1 MLLGEREVAGMWLGN
16 EKGGH
21 FIMREAREAYIERKT
36 KETEIRVRLNL
47 DGTGDAQVET
57 GIGFFDHMLTALARF
72 AYLDLSLQASGDLK
86 VDAHHTI
93 EDCGIV
99 LGQALREAC
108 ADKAG
113 IERVGEALLPMDEAL
128 VQVALDFS
136 NRAYLVWDVDCPDG
150 RVGEFPIEMA
160 EEFFR
165 ALAVQGGLT
174 LHIRQLSGKNRH
186 HIMEAVFK
194 GVGRALGLAL
204 RRNARYNGI
213 LSTKGVL

>member
-1 MLLGEREVAGMWLGN
+1 
-16 EKGGH
+16 
-21 FIMREAREAYIERKT
+21 MREANIERKT

-47 DGTGDAQVET
+47 DGTGEAQVKT
-57 GIGFFDHMLTALARF
+57 GIGFFDHMLTAFARF
-72 AYLDLSLQASGDLK
+72 AYFDLDLQATGDLE

-99 LGQALREAC
+99 LGLALREASG
-108 ADKAG
+108 DKMG
-113 IERVGEALLPMDEAL
+113 IERIGETLLPMDEAL
-128 VQVALDFS
+128 VQVALDLS

-150 RVGEFPIEMA
+150 MVGDFPIEMA

-165 ALAVQGGLT
+165 ALAVQSGLT
-174 LHIRQLSGKNRH
+174 MHVRQLAGKNRH
-186 HIMEAVFK
+186 HILEAAFK

-204 RRNARYNGI
+204 RLNTRFSGI

>member
-1 MLLGEREVAGMWLGN
+1 
-16 EKGGH
+16 
-21 FIMREAREAYIERKT
+21 MRDTSKAREACIERKT
-36 KETEIRVRLNL
+36 KETEIRVCLNL
-47 DGTGDAQVET
+47 DGTGEAQVDT

-72 AYLDLSLQASGDLK
+72 AYLDLSLHARGDLE
-86 VDAHHTI
+86 VDVHHTI

-108 ADKAG
+108 ADKTG

-136 NRAYLVWDVDCPDG
+136 NRAYLVWAVDCPDG

-204 RRNARYNGI
+204 RQNTRYKGI

>member
-1 MLLGEREVAGMWLGN
+1 
-16 EKGGH
+16 
-21 FIMREAREAYIERKT
+21 MREANLERKT
-36 KETEIRVRLNL
+36 KETEISVRLKL
-47 DGTGDAQVET
+47 DGTGEAQIET
-57 GIGFFDHMLTALARF
+57 GIGFFNHLLTAWARF
-72 AYLDLSLQASGDLK
+72 AYVDLVLQAVGDLQ

-108 ADKAG
+108 GDKAG

-136 NRAYLVWDVDCPDG
+136 NRAYLVWNVDCPDG
-150 RVGEFPIEMA
+150 MVGEFPVEMA

-165 ALAVQGGLT
+165 ALAVQSGLT
-174 LHIRQLSGKNRH
+174 LHVRLLSGKNRH
-186 HIMEAVFK
+186 HILEAAFK

-204 RRNARYNGI
+204 RRNSRYTGI

>member
-1 MLLGEREVAGMWLGN
+1 M
-16 EKGGH
+16 
-21 FIMREAREAYIERKT
+21 REAYIERKT

-47 DGTGDAQVET
+47 DGTGEAQVET
-57 GIGFFDHMLTALARF
+57 GIGFFNHMLTAFTRF
-72 AYLDLSLQASGDLK
+72 AYLDLILEAGGDLD

-108 ADKAG
+108 GDKIG
-113 IERVGEALLPMDEAL
+113 IERIGEALLPMDEAL

-136 NRAYLVWDVDCPDG
+136 NRAYLVWDVQCPDG
-150 RVGEFPIEMA
+150 MVGEFPVEMA

-165 ALAVQGGLT
+165 ALAVQSGLT
-174 LHIRQLSGKNRH
+174 LHVRLLAGKNRH
-186 HIMEAVFK
+186 HILEAAFK

-204 RRNARYNGI
+204 RLNTRYSGI

>member
-1 MLLGEREVAGMWLGN
+1 
-16 EKGGH
+16 
-21 FIMREAREAYIERKT
+21 MREAFIERKT

-47 DGTGDAQVET
+47 DGTGEAQVKT
-57 GIGFFDHMLTALARF
+57 GIGFFDHMLTAFARF
-72 AYLDLSLQASGDLK
+72 AYLDLILEASGDLE

-108 ADKAG
+108 GNKVG
-113 IERVGEALLPMDEAL
+113 IERIGEALLPMDEAL
-128 VQVALDFS
+128 VQVALDIS
-136 NRAYLVWDVDCPDG
+136 NRPYLVWDVQSAG
-150 RVGEFPIEMA
+150 GMVGEFPVEMA

-165 ALAVQGGLT
+165 ALAVQSGLT
-174 LHIRQLSGKNRH
+174 LHIRLLSGKNCH
-186 HIMEAVFK
+186 HILEAVFK

-204 RRNARYNGI
+204 QLNTRYSGI

>member
-1 MLLGEREVAGMWLGN
+1 M
-16 EKGGH
+16 
-21 FIMREAREAYIERKT
+21 REAYIERKT
-36 KETEIRVRLNL
+36 KETEIRARLNL
-47 DGTGDAQVET
+47 DGTGEAQVET
-57 GIGFFDHMLTALARF
+57 GIGFLNHMLTAFTRF
-72 AYLDLSLQASGDLK
+72 AYLDLILEASGDLE

-108 ADKAG
+108 GDKTG

-136 NRAYLVWDVDCPDG
+136 NRSYLVWDVQCPDG
-150 RVGEFPIEMA
+150 MLGEFPVEMA

-165 ALAVQGGLT
+165 ALAVQSGLT
-174 LHIRQLSGKNRH
+174 LHVRLLAGKNRH
-186 HIMEAVFK
+186 HILEAAFK

-204 RRNARYNGI
+204 RLNTRYNGI
-213 LSTKGVL
+213 LSTKGIL